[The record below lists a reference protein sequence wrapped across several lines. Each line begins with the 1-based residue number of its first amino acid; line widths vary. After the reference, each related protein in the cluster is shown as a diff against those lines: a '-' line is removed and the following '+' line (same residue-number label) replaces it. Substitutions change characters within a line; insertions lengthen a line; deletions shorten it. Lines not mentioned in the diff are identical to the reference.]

1 MCGNN
6 YLFLVIFKE
15 GEANSLDNAL
25 NEGFIIQLP
34 E

>member
-6 YLFLVIFKE
+6 YLFLVIFEKE
-15 GEANSLDNAL
+15 EANSLDNTL
-25 NEGFIIQLP
+25 NEGFIIRLP